1 MEIRTIFYM
10 SIQKGACAGEIPDFR
25 RKGMV
30 MGRLQNSL
38 PYFLWDGKRKTAF
51 LEVYYG
57 LWPEYERRSFCIK
70 GLSERLEAPGTTI
83 KQALF
88 PVQPWRREQAER
100 VLEQARVRIRS
111 EFCCQEEVMAKG
123 FPGAWESVP
132 VQLLAALLYRC
143 APFERVA
150 VSLPEEGEAGAEEA
164 AWLLYPYLNRVRRVS
179 ILGKQSRGKE
189 ALREFLQDE
198 FGLVPSYEKRSGK
211 GELWLDL
218 RKEITAGGGFGSEN
232 GKGSYVS
239 RGAALNFLDT
249 AVKNGYNTKVN

>member
-1 MEIRTIFYM
+1 MEIRTIFYV
-10 SIQKGACAGEIPDFR
+10 SIQQGACAAEIPDFR
-25 RKGMV
+25 RRGMC

-38 PYFLWDGKRKTAF
+38 PYFQWDGKRKTAF

-57 LWPEYERRSFCIK
+57 LWPEYERRSFCIR
-70 GLSERLEAPGTTI
+70 GLSERLEVPGTTI
-83 KQALF
+83 GQALF
-88 PVQPWRREQAER
+88 PMQPWRREQAEK
-100 VLEQARVRIRS
+100 VLEQARERIRG
-111 EFCCQEEVMAKG
+111 ELCCQEEVMAKG

-132 VQLLAALLYRC
+132 VELLAALLYRS

-150 VSLPEEGEAGAEEA
+150 VSLPEEGEYEAEEA
-164 AWLLYPYLNRVRRVS
+164 AWLLYPYLSRVRGVS
-179 ILGKQSRGKE
+179 ILGKQSRGRE

-198 FGLVPSYEKRSGK
+198 FGLVPSYEKRSSK

-218 RKEITAGGGFGSEN
+218 REEMAAGWAFLSEN

-249 AVKNGYNTKVN
+249 AVKNGYNTGVN